1 MDPRETYAAISGVT
15 ALDDLPDAWHWA
27 AAPGFDSS
35 AALYADGK
43 RAFEA
48 YALDSY
54 DEGLAVALLSFARSH
69 STELTT
75 DAPLT
80 LAEGFSPPGY
90 GFDAVAA
97 AAPPLH
103 RLYPDDAEMNDAVR
117 AVIPVYRCEVAGDE
131 SLQDAEYRYSR
142 GAGIRG
148 TRWDRP
154 PSPYLKYRY
163 RGATG
168 SVQAKRGFAGLKSMV
183 GTVTRGEG
191 RDDLFVEFENYR
203 HEVYTVTWTGTWT
216 LTGPDGV
223 ATPAGLEELLEA
235 VKIALYG
242 PNAESADFPG

>member
-1 MDPRETYAAISGVT
+1 VDPRETYAAMPNVA

-27 AAPGFDSS
+27 TAPGFDSS

-43 RAFEA
+43 RAFQA

-54 DEGLAVALLSFARSH
+54 DEGLAIALLSFARSH

-80 LAEGFSPPGY
+80 LAEGFSHQGY
-90 GFDAVAA
+90 AFDAVAA
-97 AAPPLH
+97 ATPPLH

-142 GAGIRG
+142 GTGIRG

-154 PSPYLKYRY
+154 PSPYLKFRF
-163 RGATG
+163 RGDTG
-168 SVQAKRGFAGLKSMV
+168 TVQAKRGFAGMKLL
-183 GTVTRGEG
+183 VTRLSKSQ
-191 RDDLFVEFENYR
+191 DDLFVEFENYR

-216 LTGPDGV
+216 LTRPDGV
-223 ATPAGLEELLEA
+223 ATPVSLEELLEA
-235 VKIALYG
+235 VKVALYG
-242 PNAESADFPG
+242 PNIEYADFPG

>member
-1 MDPRETYAAISGVT
+1 VDPRETYAAMPGAT
-15 ALDDLPDAWHWA
+15 ALGDLPDAWHWA
-27 AAPGFDSS
+27 AAPGFDHS
-35 AALYADGK
+35 AALYDDGK
-43 RAFEA
+43 RAFQA

-54 DEGLAVALLSFARSH
+54 DEGFAVALLSFARSH
-69 STELTT
+69 GTALTT

-80 LAEGFSPPGY
+80 LAEGFAHQRY

-131 SLQDAEYRYSR
+131 SLRDAEYRYSR
-142 GAGIRG
+142 GSGIRG

-168 SVQAKRGFAGLKSMV
+168 AVQAERGFAGLKSMV
-183 GTVTRGEG
+183 STVTRGEG

-203 HEVYTVTWTGTWT
+203 HDVYTITWAGTWT
-216 LTGPDGV
+216 LTGPDGD
-223 ATPAGLEELLEA
+223 ATPVSLEELREA
-235 VKIALYG
+235 IKVALYG
-242 PNAESADFPG
+242 PNVEYADFPG